1 GGWGRGGGRG
11 EGGWGR
17 GTESVPPPPL
27 PATLMAVKDEVVKGE
42 VLTAVPPSRTSNWVG
57 SPATRRRA
65 MTSLAASPR
74 TLSVVPSSVA
84 VTAGAIRSSSCS
96 GGGVSRRRGKGERRR
111 ACAGFDLRFTSLFH
125 QEGVMGSSPLMRQCH
140 E

>member
-96 GGGVSRRRGKGERRR
+96 RESGSPRRRQGGVCR
-111 ACAGFDLRFTSLFH
+111 ACAVYGPRFVL
-125 QEGVMGSSPLMRQCH
+125 
-140 E
+140 